1 MLVKEISVKKHI
13 NLPDGQGME
22 IAVSG
27 CAEIG
32 VDMEVAKLELQN
44 VLNSGVLTVLKNEI
58 LRPIEEKYS
67 KPIPKQAL
75 RII

>member
-1 MLVKEISVKKHI
+1 MQVKEISVKKHI
-13 NLPDGQGME
+13 NLPDGQGMD

-32 VDMEVAKLELQN
+32 LDMNLAKLELQN

-58 LRPIEEKYS
+58 LRPIEEKYA
-67 KPIPKQAL
+67 KPVQKREMEAI
-75 RII
+75 

>member
-1 MLVKEISVKKHI
+1 MQVKEISVKRHI
-13 NLPDGQGME
+13 TLPDGQGMD

-32 VDMEVAKLELQN
+32 VDMELAKLELQN

-58 LRPIEEKYS
+58 LRPLEEKYS
-67 KPIPKQAL
+67 RPVQRQAL
-75 RII
+75 KAS